1 MGIYALTGGATGIGA
16 AIKSNLIA
24 RGHRVIVVDLKDADI
39 TADLSTAAG
48 RTIAVDGIKGLAPE
62 GLDGLITSAGV
73 GSHIPNHRLI
83 ASVNYFGTVNL
94 TEQLAD
100 LVALKNG
107 AIVLL
112 SSNSA
117 PMATSNDYVDLL
129 LSGNED
135 AALEESEKITGH
147 EAYSGSKQ
155 AIARW
160 MRRMAPAFA
169 RRGIT
174 INALAPGYIE
184 TPMTKVVSEDPKYG
198 DSIKRFKESIPA
210 GRAGKPEDIAEL
222 VELLLNPKSR
232 FICGSVLFIDGGH
245 DAMLRA
251 DQF

>member
-16 AIKSNLIA
+16 AIKSLLIT

-39 TADLSTAAG
+39 TADLSTTIG
-48 RTIAVDGIKGLAPE
+48 RTAAVDGIKGLAPE
-62 GLDGLITSAGV
+62 GLDGLVTCAGV

-83 ASVNYFGTVNL
+83 ASVNYFGTVKV

-100 LVALKNG
+100 LVAVKNG

-117 PMATSNDYVDLL
+117 PMSTSNDYVDLL
-129 LSGNED
+129 LSGDED
-135 AALEESEKITGH
+135 AALDASEKITGH

-160 MRRMAPAFA
+160 MRRKAPAFA
-169 RRGIT
+169 RQGIT
-174 INALAPGYIE
+174 INALAPGYTE

-198 DSIKRFKESIPA
+198 DSIQRFKVCAPV
-210 GRAGKPEDIAEL
+210 GRAGKPEDIADF
-222 VELLLNPKSR
+222 VDFLLGPKSR